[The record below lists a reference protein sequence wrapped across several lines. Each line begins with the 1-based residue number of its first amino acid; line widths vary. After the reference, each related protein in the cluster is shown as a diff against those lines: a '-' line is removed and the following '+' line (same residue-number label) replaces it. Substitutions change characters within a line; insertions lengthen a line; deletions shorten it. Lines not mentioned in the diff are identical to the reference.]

1 MGGMK
6 KFQFSLSTVLG
17 YKQQVQEGL
26 QNEHAQ
32 LVHRVRQAE
41 QRLEELEE
49 AYRNCNRELREAEA
63 KGTTVSEV
71 LKYQSA
77 LRYWEQQIHDA
88 RAHLVQCRQAAEA
101 KRAELVAARQETASL
116 EKVRERKHEEYRYQI
131 QKSEEL
137 FIEELVASQWRD
149 PAP

>member
-1 MGGMK
+1 MGDMK
-6 KFQFSLSTVLG
+6 KFQFSLGTVLG
-17 YKQQVQEGL
+17 YKQQVQEGI

-41 QRLEELEE
+41 QRLEELEK
-49 AYRNCNRELREAEA
+49 AYRSCNRELREAEA

-116 EKVRERKHEEYRYQI
+116 EKVRERKHEEYRYQL

-137 FIEELVASQWRD
+137 FIEELVASQWRV

>member
-32 LVHRVRQAE
+32 LVHRVRQA
-41 QRLEELEE
+41 E

-137 FIEELVASQWRD
+137 FIEELVASQWRV

>member
-1 MGGMK
+1 MK

-49 AYRNCNRELREAEA
+49 AYRSCNRELREAEA

-137 FIEELVASQWRD
+137 FIEELVASQWRV

>member
-1 MGGMK
+1 MK

-32 LVHRVRQAE
+32 LLHRVREAE

-49 AYRNCNRELREAEA
+49 AYHNCNRELREAEA
-63 KGTTVSEV
+63 KGTTVVEV

-88 RAHLVQCRQAAEA
+88 RAHLVQCRRAAEA
-101 KRAELVAARQETASL
+101 KRAELVVARQETASL
-116 EKVRERKHEEYRYQI
+116 EKVRERKHEEYRHQV

-137 FIEELVASQWRD
+137 FIEELVASQWGAS
-149 PAP
+149 AP

>member
-1 MGGMK
+1 MVA
-6 KFQFSLSTVLG
+6 QFSLGTVLG
-17 YKQQVQEGL
+17 YKQQVQEGI

-49 AYRNCNRELREAEA
+49 AYRSCNRELREAEA

-116 EKVRERKHEEYRYQI
+116 EKVRERKHEEYRYQL

-137 FIEELVASQWRD
+137 FIEELVASQWRV

>member
-17 YKQQVQEGL
+17 NKQQVQEGL

-137 FIEELVASQWRD
+137 FIEELVASQWRV

>member
-1 MGGMK
+1 MGDMK
-6 KFQFSLSTVLG
+6 KFQFSLGTVLG
-17 YKQQVQEGL
+17 YKQQVQEGI

-116 EKVRERKHEEYRYQI
+116 EKVRERKHEEYRYQL

-137 FIEELVASQWRD
+137 FIEELVASQWRV